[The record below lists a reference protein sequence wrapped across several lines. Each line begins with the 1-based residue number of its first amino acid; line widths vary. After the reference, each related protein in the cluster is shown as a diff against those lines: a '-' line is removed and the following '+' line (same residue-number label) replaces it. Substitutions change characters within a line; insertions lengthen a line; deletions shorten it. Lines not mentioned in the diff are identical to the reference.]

1 METSFWQRGLNIWN
15 EFPLKLNSAPIG
27 TCSSI
32 KPMNSF
38 FLRPTWTIFL
48 SIATKESYPIV
59 CRTRGL
65 TKGLDG
71 PWIKSVVADTTD
83 TSNVHSSWFS
93 RHLLGLHFFFFPTS
107 FEVSCGH
114 VTGFGKDTTDT
125 SNVHNSWFSRHLLGL
140 HFLWF
145 FFLLPLKLAVAM
157 WLALANEMWSEKL
170 ISPPGRSF
178 RSKCVISTYPFPA
191 LPIMETSRRSLIHP
205 RSMRQREAHVPTNQ
219 WWTCCPSEGDK
230 QTRATFFYSTDTL
243 GSFVTAV

>member
-15 EFPLKLNSAPIG
+15 EFPLKLNSAPTG

-32 KPMNSF
+32 KPMNLF

-83 TSNVHSSWFS
+83 TSNVHNSWFS
-93 RHLLGLHFFFFPTS
+93 RHLLGLHFFF
-107 FEVSCGH
+107 
-114 VTGFGKDTTDT
+114 
-125 SNVHNSWFSRHLLGL
+125 
-140 HFLWF
+140 F

-191 LPIMETSRRSLIHP
+191 LPIMETSRWSLIHP
-205 RSMRQREAHVPTNQ
+205 RSMREREAHVPTNQ
-219 WWTCCPSEGDK
+219 WWTRSPSEGDK
-230 QTRATFFYSTDTL
+230 QTKATFFIPLTL
-243 GSFVTAV
+243 WAHL